1 MRTPTIHR
9 RTAGVALAVALLLGA
24 CGVESNG
31 DTPAVVGQRRDT
43 PTTANTD
50 IVGSDIAPT
59 SSTTPPTTAPPPPD
73 VDVIGD
79 DGSDA
84 NKVAANAIEDLQS
97 FWADEFPKVY
107 DDPYEP
113 VSGGFYAMDS
123 GTDPTTLP
131 CGVTDMEQALHNAFY
146 CRPDDAVAWD
156 QEFLMPELAD
166 QYGDFTV
173 AVVLAHEWGHAIQ
186 ARAQIDEPTV
196 ILELQADCFAGAWV
210 AHVNAGEDT
219 RFSLTTEEL
228 DLALAGILSLRDA
241 PGSLADDP
249 NAHGSG
255 FDRVGAFQEGFE
267 QSASRCAEY
276 TVGDPSPYQF
286 PFSAQDEVTGG
297 DLPFDETTGSDGQ
310 PVEGIDTLAFESLE
324 AYWTEAFP
332 TISDGTDWEPLAD
345 AVGFS
350 PDDPPDCNGTP
361 VEDYR
366 LFLCVPDRY
375 VGFDEDETMPQAYQ
389 FGDFA
394 VGTLFG
400 TQYGLAVQNELGLE
414 PDSEVQSTLWGDCYA
429 GAWAGALLP
438 EELDQEE
445 FPYVLGLS
453 PGDLDEGVAVLLSFR
468 TESDRERQGPG
479 FLRVKAFRAG
489 VIRGP
494 EVCADIEAP

>member
-1 MRTPTIHR
+1 MRTPSISR
-9 RTAGVALAVALLLGA
+9 RTAAVALAMAALLGA
-24 CGVESNG
+24 CGVEASG
-31 DTPAVVGQRRDT
+31 GGPDVVGQRRDA
-43 PTTANTD
+43 PNTD
-50 IVGSDIAPT
+50 IVGSDIGPTT
-59 SSTTPPTTAPPPPD
+59 SSTPPTTAPPPAD
-73 VDVIGD
+73 VEVIGS
-79 DGSDA
+79 DGSDI
-84 NKVAANAIEDLQS
+84 NLVAANAIEDLES
-97 FWADEFPKVY
+97 FWADEYPAVY
-107 DDPYEP
+107 GDPYEP
-113 VSGGFYAMDS
+113 VGGGFFAIDS
-123 GTDPTTLP
+123 GTDPRSLP
-131 CGVTDMEQALHNAFY
+131 CAVTDVEQVLNNAFY
-146 CRPDDAVAWD
+146 CPPDDAVAWD
-156 QEFLMPELAD
+156 QEFLMPDLAE

-186 ARAQIDEPTV
+186 ARAQLEEPTV

-210 AHVNAGEDT
+210 AHVDEGEDT
-219 RFSLTTEEL
+219 RFTLNTEEL

-241 PGSLADDP
+241 PGSLAEDP

-267 QSASRCAEY
+267 DGASRCAEY
-276 TVGDPSPYQF
+276 TVGDPTPFQF
-286 PFSAQDEVTGG
+286 PFASADEEFTGG
-297 DLPFDETTGSDGQ
+297 DMSFETTVDPTTGDTID
-310 PVEGIDTLAFESLE
+310 GIDTAAFESLE
-324 AYWTEAFP
+324 AYWAEAFP
-332 TISDGTDWEPLAD
+332 AISDGTDWTPLED
-345 AVGFS
+345 AIGFA

-375 VGFDEDETMPQAYQ
+375 VGFDREETMPQAYE

-414 PDSEVQSTLWGDCYA
+414 ADSEVQATLWGDCYA

-438 EELDQEE
+438 EEIDQEE
-445 FPYVLGLS
+445 YPYVLALS

-468 TESDRERQGPG
+468 TESDRDRQGPG
-479 FLRVKAFRAG
+479 FLRVRAFRAG